1 MQTSTCYTQHIN
13 AEAIKQ
19 QSVSV
24 THPPEYGV
32 IAGDRSPCQTFMES
46 LLLVLL
52 EAEEAATVLVHNLE
66 CTTSRSSNA
75 VVLIVRRT
83 LSHRQK
89 P

>member
-52 EAEEAATVLVHNLE
+52 ETEKAAIILVHDLG
-66 CTTSRSSNA
+66 CTTNS
-75 VVLIVRRT
+75 
-83 LSHRQK
+83 Q
-89 P
+89 